1 MEHPVPY
8 HVLWNTL
15 YHIMFSGTPCT
26 LSCFVEHPV
35 PYHVLWNT
43 LYLIVLKRHKNL
55 VGCSGQDIPRLVPQC
70 LLYKGEK
77 DLVGLFSLLN
87 RIEIVKSITIELQK

>member
-1 MEHPVPY
+1 
-8 HVLWNTL
+8 
-15 YHIMFSGTPCT
+15 MFSGTPCT
-26 LSCFVEHPV
+26 LSCLVGHPV
-35 PYHVLWNT
+35 PYHAKWNT

-55 VGCSGQDIPRLVPQC
+55 VGCSGQDIPGLVTQC

-87 RIEIVKSITIELQK
+87 RIEIVKSTELQK